1 MKFLQAQ
8 SKGYLFFEKL
18 KLEECVVNINYN
30 PISTGFT
37 IYQNHNSIIFLYIHL
52 SLQKTNMNALLHST
66 KINHE
71 KNIFTGNCMQF
82 IICMQQ

>member
-37 IYQNHNSIIFLYIHL
+37 IYQIIIPLYFLYIHL
-52 SLQKTNMNALLHST
+52 LSQKLTRMHCC
-66 KINHE
+66 I
-71 KNIFTGNCMQF
+71 
-82 IICMQQ
+82 QQK